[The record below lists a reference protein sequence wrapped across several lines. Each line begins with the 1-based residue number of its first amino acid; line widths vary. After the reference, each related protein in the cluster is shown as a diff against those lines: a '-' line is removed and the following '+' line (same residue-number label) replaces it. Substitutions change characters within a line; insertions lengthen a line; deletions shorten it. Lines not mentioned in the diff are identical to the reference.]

1 MINIEFDYITFDEF
15 KLLDEYKT
23 FIKENPDVG
32 YLKVNVYTA
41 GEVVPLSN
49 TNILIMKMIGKYNVL
64 FYNGITDKDGMIEEV
79 VLPSPPRVLNN
90 YDIPLSTNYEL
101 SAIHLGYED
110 IKQYSINIYGN
121 TKVIQYVRLIPSM
134 EVK

>member
-1 MINIEFDYITFDEF
+1 M
-15 KLLDEYKT
+15 
-23 FIKENPDVG
+23 
-32 YLKVNVYTA
+32 KVNVYTA

-49 TNILIMKMIGKYNVL
+49 TNILIMKMIGNYNVL

-79 VLPSPPRVLNN
+79 ILPSPPRVLNN

-121 TKVIQYVRLIPSM
+121 TKVIQYVRLIPST